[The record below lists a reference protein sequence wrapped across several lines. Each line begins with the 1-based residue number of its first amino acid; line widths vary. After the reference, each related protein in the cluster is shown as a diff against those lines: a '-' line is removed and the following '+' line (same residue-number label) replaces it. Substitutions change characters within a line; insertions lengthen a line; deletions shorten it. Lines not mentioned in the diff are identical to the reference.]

1 MTSAEMPV
9 LFACTQNAVRSVMAK
24 ALFEKRLLSEGRTA
38 VSCGLIEGPLDGFV
52 VSVLAETGVDA
63 SNHEAQSFEALDPAH
78 FDLIISF
85 SKEAEDKARRWARP
99 DCTTLFWDVR
109 PPHLSERSR
118 EETLD
123 SYRQIRDEID
133 TLLTEFFSENTQ
145 KT

>member
-52 VSVLAETGVDA
+52 VSILAETGVDV
-63 SNHEAQSFEALDPAH
+63 SNHEAQSFEALDPAC

-85 SKEAEDKARRWARP
+85 SKEAEHKARRWARP
-99 DCTTLFWDVR
+99 DCTTLFWNVR

-133 TLLTEFFSENTQ
+133 TLLTEFFSENMQ

>member
-1 MTSAEMPV
+1 
-9 LFACTQNAVRSVMAK
+9 MAK

>member
-1 MTSAEMPV
+1 MTSVAPPV

-24 ALFEKRLLSEGRTA
+24 ALFEKRLLSADRPA
-38 VSCGLIEGPLDGFV
+38 VSCGVIEGPLDGFV
-52 VSVLAETGVDA
+52 VSVLAEVGVDV
-63 SNHEAQSFEALDPAH
+63 SDHEAQVFDALDPGQFA
-78 FDLIISF
+78 LIISF
-85 SKEAEDKARRWARP
+85 SREAEDKAQRWARP

-109 PPHLSERSR
+109 PPHVSERSR

-133 TLLTEFFSENTQ
+133 GLLTEFFRENMQ